1 MGRHAAAF
9 SSEPTA
15 RARRPDAKTARQ
27 PPYLRRYAVSDTR
40 RASMADLPD
49 LFADNDSDDSE
60 NPFDVEIEKY
70 EKQLQLARYRKKYRN
85 AWPYITN
92 RWQDAHI
99 RMILKD
105 IEEKWR
111 GYADGSLE
119 QLKTISGAF
128 SYLEDFIRLY
138 APACQLDR
146 IRSDKTQSISS
157 SYLEDFQL
165 IRTISMEIRL
175 DEGQLI
181 QFRKLLCNDIGVLSA
196 YKEFFEE
203 VSEAAYGREARAI
216 YDGGMHDSTMRNAR
230 TRYGSN
236 AELNMQFIFNNFSSS
251 RSVRQLK
258 LKFMSNVYSKS
269 VPGEPSSR
277 KLEAPDIYT
286 LECMKLAFVGIHRN
300 YHLPQDIWPNIL
312 PFLFRKQT
320 LDNFK
325 ERCKVARQL
334 KEAERVLRNFR
345 LGYAAHYAEE
355 RRQHKFLYDV
365 YTNFIRG
372 LHSKH
377 DKLHKKVKARF
388 AQMDDLLEKFK
399 GLPSGVKL
407 VLSSLD

>member
-1 MGRHAAAF
+1 
-9 SSEPTA
+9 
-15 RARRPDAKTARQ
+15 
-27 PPYLRRYAVSDTR
+27 
-40 RASMADLPD
+40 MADLPD

-181 QFRKLLCNDIGVLSA
+181 QFRWLGTSVLPVHLHPA
-196 YKEFFEE
+196 KRARP
-203 VSEAAYGREARAI
+203 VSCDHLQQA
-216 YDGGMHDSTMRNAR
+216 HD
-230 TRYGSN
+230 
-236 AELNMQFIFNNFSSS
+236 
-251 RSVRQLK
+251 
-258 LKFMSNVYSKS
+258 
-269 VPGEPSSR
+269 
-277 KLEAPDIYT
+277 
-286 LECMKLAFVGIHRN
+286 HR
-300 YHLPQDIWPNIL
+300 
-312 PFLFRKQT
+312 
-320 LDNFK
+320 
-325 ERCKVARQL
+325 
-334 KEAERVLRNFR
+334 
-345 LGYAAHYAEE
+345 
-355 RRQHKFLYDV
+355 
-365 YTNFIRG
+365 
-372 LHSKH
+372 
-377 DKLHKKVKARF
+377 
-388 AQMDDLLEKFK
+388 
-399 GLPSGVKL
+399 
-407 VLSSLD
+407 

>member
-1 MGRHAAAF
+1 
-9 SSEPTA
+9 
-15 RARRPDAKTARQ
+15 
-27 PPYLRRYAVSDTR
+27 
-40 RASMADLPD
+40 
-49 LFADNDSDDSE
+49 
-60 NPFDVEIEKY
+60 
-70 EKQLQLARYRKKYRN
+70 
-85 AWPYITN
+85 
-92 RWQDAHI
+92 
-99 RMILKD
+99 
-105 IEEKWR
+105 
-111 GYADGSLE
+111 
-119 QLKTISGAF
+119 
-128 SYLEDFIRLY
+128 
-138 APACQLDR
+138 
-146 IRSDKTQSISS
+146 
-157 SYLEDFQL
+157 
-165 IRTISMEIRL
+165 
-175 DEGQLI
+175 
-181 QFRKLLCNDIGVLSA
+181 
-196 YKEFFEE
+196 
-203 VSEAAYGREARAI
+203 
-216 YDGGMHDSTMRNAR
+216 
-230 TRYGSN
+230 
-236 AELNMQFIFNNFSSS
+236 
-251 RSVRQLK
+251 
-258 LKFMSNVYSKS
+258 MSNVYSKS

-277 KLEAPDIYT
+277 KLDAPDIYT
-286 LECMKLAFVGIHRN
+286 FECMKLAFVGIHRN